1 MHQQLCM
8 RCGLAIIRQQHENLL
23 QIVIGKTDVLI
34 ADMLCLRVLLIAHI
48 TTATG
53 NITRQHSIEEQK
65 AVFTEIILRMNMH
78 RIPKPLNMQSITA
91 HSINATAIAP
101 VVLQM

>member
-1 MHQQLCM
+1 M
-8 RCGLAIIRQQHENLL
+8 
-23 QIVIGKTDVLI
+23 IGKTDVLI

-53 NITRQHSIEEQK
+53 NITRQHSIEEPK
-65 AVFTEIILRMNMH
+65 AVSTGTTLRMNMP
-78 RIPKPLNMQSITA
+78 RIPKQLNMKSIA
-91 HSINATAIAP
+91 AASINATAIAQ